1 MCGCSVWGGC
11 GTGVDEFEEK
21 AQVCMGLDVWVQCLG
36 RWGTDVDNFEEKA
49 QGACGFRCVCV

>member
-1 MCGCSVWGGC
+1 
-11 GTGVDEFEEK
+11 
-21 AQVCMGLDVWVQCLG
+21 MGLDVWVQCLG